1 MIQELLLHRD
11 YKYLN
16 TVTIPGEPIGELYPL
31 LVTACDYG
39 FRKWQNIHS
48 IVGVVFDPV
57 HDVAFAP
64 NLGRCVMAG
73 GCLSYYHCLHCRSY
87 HMLAVAS
94 KDVDIIHLSPSGY
107 GILRCTL
114 KIIN

>member
-1 MIQELLLHRD
+1 MI
-11 YKYLN
+11 N
-16 TVTIPGEPIGELYPL
+16 
-31 LVTACDYG
+31 CDRN

-64 NLGRCVMAG
+64 NLGRCVAMITRVFELM
-73 GCLSYYHCLHCRSY
+73 CKSLSRSY

-107 GILRCTL
+107 VISLLLRLVLCRL
-114 KIIN
+114 LAHKCVPAIPVCLL